1 MKTFLSNLFKGW
13 NILILIAIILVIWF
27 LMFWLFKWNNS
38 EDSTIKQINIEK
50 CKSLVKK
57 QLKSPHS
64 AVFSDIKY
72 SNWFGAIVGWRV
84 DSQNSFWA
92 MLRTE
97 FICFWTDMMAVVND
111 WENDANYQFTK
122 DMYGKYLK

>member
-13 NILILIAIILVIWF
+13 NVLILIAVILVIWF
-27 LMFWLFKWNNS
+27 LMFWLFKWNNW

-50 CKSLVKK
+50 CKSLVRN
-57 QLKSPHS
+57 QLKSPYS

-72 SNWFGAIVGWRV
+72 SNWFGVIVGWKV

-92 MLRTE
+92 MLRTD
-97 FICFWTDMMAVVND
+97 FICFWTDMMAVLND
-111 WENDANYQFTK
+111 WENDTNYQFTK
-122 DMYGKYLK
+122 DMYWKYLK